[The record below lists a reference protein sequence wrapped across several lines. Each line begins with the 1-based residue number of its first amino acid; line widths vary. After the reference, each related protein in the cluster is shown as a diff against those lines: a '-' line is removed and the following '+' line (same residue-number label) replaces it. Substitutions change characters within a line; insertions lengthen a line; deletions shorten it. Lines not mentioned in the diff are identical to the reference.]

1 MCDPVTIGVA
11 AGGLLGGAVLGSAM
25 APKAPKA
32 PKQPDPAVE
41 RAQAEAEAAQ
51 RANAQLAMDQR
62 RRREGGSLIAR
73 GAPAP
78 TFGDRQ
84 TSADDTSLSPIS
96 GTRLTSRTSVARQ
109 ASSLISR
116 GAPVVYGGGGS
127 GLGGGSRGGRGTESM
142 Q

>member
-1 MCDPVTIGVA
+1 MCDPVTLGVT
-11 AGGLLGGAVLGSAM
+11 AGGLLGGAVLGKAM
-25 APKAPKA
+25 APKAPSA
-32 PKQPDPAVE
+32 PKQPDPAIE
-41 RAQAEAEAAQ
+41 RAKAEAEAAQ
-51 RANAQLAMDQR
+51 RANAQLATDQR
-62 RRREGGSLIAR
+62 RRREGGSLMAK

-84 TSADDTSLSPIS
+84 APTDDTSLSPIS
-96 GTRLTSRTSVARQ
+96 GGRPTSRTSVARQ

-127 GLGGGSRGGRGTESM
+127 GLGGGSRGGRGTELM